1 MQGIE
6 RVSLTTACNA
16 AFVFLMSVCGEYLCG
31 QRTVTSQTVALAW
44 WVKDA
49 KPLPKPPPTAGNLC
63 LCFLPAANHEM
74 ELMATLW
81 ALSLLTWLFPN
92 QGRHPCLQG
101 PPRPRHSLTIH

>member
-6 RVSLTTACNA
+6 RVSLTAAGKA
-16 AFVFLMSVCGEYLCG
+16 AFVFLMSVCGEHLCG
-31 QRTVTSQTVALAW
+31 QRYVTSQTVVLAW

-63 LCFLPAANHEM
+63 LCFLPATNHKV

-81 ALSLLTWLFPN
+81 TLSLLTWLLPN
-92 QGRHPCLQG
+92 QGIHPCLQG
-101 PPRPRHSLTIH
+101 LSRPCHSLSIN